1 MNTFKRFKR
10 WRSAQSFDT
19 RFALLRTAGSPS
31 KPEGLYRGALR
42 SSRNPIPLWHRTK
55 LLVLL
60 AAFVFTTPVFAHEEK
75 PGSGALEGVA
85 LVERLGAQLPLNTTL
100 RDEIGASV
108 RLGQYFTGKS
118 VLRAFVYYNC
128 PQLCPLI
135 LEGLGRS
142 LRTLPFKER
151 DYQVVAISIDPTET
165 PALAAEKKRS
175 SKAGANWHYLT
186 GTPEAIAALT
196 EAAGFGYRATE
207 QPNEKGKREFI
218 HPANTVIAT
227 PDGKISRYFSSIDFP
242 PTDLRYSLIEA
253 SGNRIG
259 SPLDHLLLLCYR
271 YDAAQGRYTLAVL
284 NTLRG
289 VAIFTVA
296 TLIAFIGFMLMRERK
311 NNLRRFQPFNR

>member
-1 MNTFKRFKR
+1 MRVIAPEMRPHLNPLPKGEEVS
-10 WRSAQSFDT
+10 RSTAVRT
-19 RFALLRTAGSPS
+19 TILLLLIT
-31 KPEGLYRGALR
+31 
-42 SSRNPIPLWHRTK
+42 
-55 LLVLL
+55 LLVAL
-60 AAFVFTTPVFAHEEK
+60 VFTTPVLAHEEK

-100 RDEIGASV
+100 RDETGASV
-108 RLGQYFTGKS
+108 RLGQYFTGRP
-118 VLRAFVYYNC
+118 VLLAFVYYNC

-151 DYQVVAISIDPTET
+151 DYQVVAISIDPMET
-165 PALAAEKKRS
+165 PALAAQKKQQS
-175 SKAGANWHYLT
+175 TNAGANWHYLT
-186 GTPEAIAALT
+186 GTSEAIAVLT
-196 EAAGFGYRATE
+196 EAAGFRYRATE
-207 QPNEKGKREFI
+207 QPNEQGKREFI

-284 NTLRG
+284 NTLRAA
-289 VAIFTVA
+289 AIFTVA
-296 TLIAFIGFMLMRERK
+296 TMLGFIGFMLMRERK
-311 NNLRRFQPFNR
+311 NNLRRFQPFKPFNR